1 MKKLFLIFTLAL
13 ATAAI
18 AATGSGAGLA
28 ADSLPYPLTQ
38 PNREADMAYCTVT
51 DLQDTYG
58 EDRISAWSR
67 VDPGRADKAIYDAG
81 AEIDGCLLSGGYAV
95 PLAGTPST
103 IRKYCVDIACA
114 NLIISAGVLESDP
127 GGDAVIEQAKTA
139 RWYVQNQ
146 PNDNYIGRYLEKA
159 AEGKF
164 KIPGYATDDNEVT
177 GPPSGNVQARSME
190 RLDLRGYC

>member
-1 MKKLFLIFTLAL
+1 MKKLFFIFAL
-13 ATAAI
+13 AMATVTIVAA
-18 AATGSGAGLA
+18 GSGAGLFIPA
-28 ADSLPYPLTQ
+28 QTT
-38 PNREADMAYCTVT
+38 READMAYCSVA

-67 VDPGRADKAIYDAG
+67 VDPDRADKAIYDAG
-81 AEIDGCLLSGGYAV
+81 AEIDGYLLSGGYAV

-114 NLIISAGVLESDP
+114 NLIISAGVLDSDP
-127 GGDAVIEQAKTA
+127 GGDAVIEQAKIA
-139 RWYVQNQ
+139 R
-146 PNDNYIGRYLEKA
+146 RYLEKV

-164 KIPGYATDDNEVT
+164 KIPGYSTGGDSEIT

-190 RLDLRGYC
+190 RLDWRGYC

>member
-1 MKKLFLIFTLAL
+1 MKKLFFIFLLAL
-13 ATAAI
+13 ATATI
-18 AATGSGAGLA
+18 VAAGSGAGLA
-28 ADSLPYPLTQ
+28 ATSLPNPPAQTDK
-38 PNREADMAYCTVT
+38 EAGMAYCTVA

-67 VDPGRADKAIYDAG
+67 VDPDRAEKAIYDAG
-81 AEIDGCLLSGGYAV
+81 AEIDGYLLSGGYAV

-114 NLIISAGVLESDP
+114 NLIISAGVLDSDP
-127 GGDAVIEQAKTA
+127 GGDAVIEQAKIA
-139 RWYVQNQ
+139 R
-146 PNDNYIGRYLEKA
+146 RYLEKV

-164 KIPGYATDDNEVT
+164 KIPGYSAGGGEAA

-190 RLDLRGYC
+190 RLDLEGYC

>member
-1 MKKLFLIFTLAL
+1 MKKQFLIFALAL
-13 ATAAI
+13 ATAVI
-18 AATGSGAGLA
+18 AAAGSGAGLF
-28 ADSLPYPLTQ
+28 LPAQ
-38 PNREADMAYCTVT
+38 KIKEAGMAYCTVA

-67 VDPGRADKAIYDAG
+67 VDPGRAEKAIYDAG
-81 AEIDGCLLSGGYAV
+81 AEIDGYLLSGGYAV

-114 NLIISAGVLESDP
+114 NLIISAGALDSDP
-127 GGDAVIEQAKTA
+127 GGDAVIEQAKIA
-139 RWYVQNQ
+139 R
-146 PNDNYIGRYLEKA
+146 RYLEKV

-164 KIPGYATDDNEVT
+164 KIPGHSADGGGNET
-177 GPPSGNVQARSME
+177 AGPPPGNVRARSME